1 MRRECAG
8 ALLVGVA
15 SLFGGPADA
24 ADAGPDPRP
33 GIVRLE
39 RAGSR
44 LGFGMVLRSDG
55 RILTSLSALG
65 HGNYL
70 RARFSDEHVLGV
82 HVVATDRTWDLALLE
97 PDGGHWASG
106 LAASELDA
114 VAQGVRLRR
123 FSGRG
128 RQLSAAEVLV
138 RGQQTL
144 LGRDGAL
151 LEDAL
156 LLGSRMDPDE
166 LGSPI
171 FDERGEVIALVGQA
185 CDPAVRQDCRLTAI
199 GVPVATLKEFVRGAP
214 ARSPLPAA
222 WLGFRGVAGHSGSVG
237 GVSVIAIEPG
247 SPAEQAGLV
256 SGELIVAVNDE
267 PVTTPEELSD
277 VVNRIALT
285 APGRASEAAGSE
297 PPPERKVRLLVYG
310 SRKFR
315 EASLPLRA
323 PVQLPAPSRAGTP
336 TSAPESSQKSPP
348 E

>member
-1 MRRECAG
+1 MRRGCAG
-8 ALLVGVA
+8 ALLFWVA
-15 SLFGGPADA
+15 SLWQGPAA
-24 ADAGPDPRP
+24 AAETVPDPRP

-44 LGFGMVLRSDG
+44 LGLGMVLRSDG

-70 RARFSDEHVLGV
+70 RARFFDEHVLPV
-82 HVVATDRTWDLALLE
+82 NVVATDRTWDLALLA

-106 LAASELDA
+106 LAASALESL
-114 VAQGVRLRR
+114 VEGVRLRR

-128 RQLSAAEVLV
+128 RRLSEAPVLV

-156 LLGSRMDPDE
+156 LLGSRVDADE

-185 CDPAVRQDCRLTAI
+185 CDPGVRQDCRLTAI
-199 GVPVATLKEFVRGAP
+199 GVPVAALKDFLRSAP
-214 ARSPLPAA
+214 SRAPLPAA

-247 SPAEQAGLV
+247 SPAEQA
-256 SGELIVAVNDE
+256 
-267 PVTTPEELSD
+267 
-277 VVNRIALT
+277 
-285 APGRASEAAGSE
+285 
-297 PPPERKVRLLVYG
+297 
-310 SRKFR
+310 
-315 EASLPLRA
+315 
-323 PVQLPAPSRAGTP
+323 
-336 TSAPESSQKSPP
+336 
-348 E
+348 

>member
-8 ALLVGVA
+8 ALLFWVA
-15 SLFGGPADA
+15 SLFGGPAAA
-24 ADAGPDPRP
+24 ADPGPDPRP

-39 RAGSR
+39 RAGGR

-70 RARFSDEHVLGV
+70 RARFADDHVLPV
-82 HVVATDRTWDLALLE
+82 HVVATDRAWDLALLA

-106 LAASELDA
+106 LAASVLDV
-114 VAQGVRLRR
+114 VAGVRLRR

-128 RQLSAAEVLV
+128 RQLSEAEVLV

-151 LEDAL
+151 LEGAL
-156 LLGSRMDPDE
+156 LLGSRMSQDE
-166 LGSPI
+166 LGTPI

-185 CDPAVRQDCRLTAI
+185 CDPDIRQDCRLFAI
-199 GVPVATLKEFVRGAP
+199 GVPVAALREFLRGAP
-214 ARSPLPAA
+214 SRAPLPAA

-237 GVSVIAIEPG
+237 GVNVIAIEPG
-247 SPAEQAGLV
+247 SPAAQAGLV
-256 SGELIVAVNDE
+256 SGDLVVAVNDE

-277 VVNRIALT
+277 LINRIALT
-285 APGRASEAAGSE
+285 LPGRASEGAVPPRSE
-297 PPPERKVRLLVYG
+297 PAPEGKVRLLVYG

-336 TSAPESSQKSPP
+336 TSAPE
-348 E
+348 